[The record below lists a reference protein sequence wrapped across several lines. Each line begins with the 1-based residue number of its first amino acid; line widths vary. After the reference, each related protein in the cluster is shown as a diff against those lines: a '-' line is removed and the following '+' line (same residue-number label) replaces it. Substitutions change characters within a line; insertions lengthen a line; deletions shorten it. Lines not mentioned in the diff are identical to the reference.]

1 MKFVARPSRQ
11 VIAAELKL
19 KNQADGDDVA
29 KVNAPAAAA
38 GATVKLFKIKKDG
51 TRVLLATKTA
61 NAKGNAKFVV
71 NDTKPGK
78 ATTYK
83 AKVGATAKT
92 FADWTPK
99 RTIK

>member
-1 MKFVARPSRQ
+1 M
-11 VIAAELKL
+11 
-19 KNQADGDDVA
+19 
-29 KVNAPAAAA
+29 
-38 GATVKLFKIKKDG
+38 
-51 TRVLLATKTA
+51 
-61 NAKGNAKFVV
+61 V